1 MQTIKSLIETFSLP
15 ALIACLGALVSAG
28 GAIWASY
35 EQNITQRISVN
46 QTLKITEFNT
56 KILELSEE
64 SKTLA
69 IRGIDSITGGSG
81 FVYVDIVKGVFPNAF
96 APIVATK
103 SEFPQYDVS
112 IRFFDTQK
120 EQQTQISNPF
130 ILNIPTVTPHDSSF
144 FKTPI
149 FELPSTKN
157 SAQYNLFISARN
169 GSFIEKL
176 YLKKIESEWYSAI
189 LLTKLVNN
197 VEVAVMESAMT
208 QYPRTADGKIDW

>member
-46 QTLKITEFNT
+46 QTLKITELNT

-103 SEFPQYDVS
+103 SELPQFDVS

-130 ILNIPTVTPHDSSF
+130 ILNIPTVTSHDSSF

-169 GSFIEKL
+169 GSFTEKL